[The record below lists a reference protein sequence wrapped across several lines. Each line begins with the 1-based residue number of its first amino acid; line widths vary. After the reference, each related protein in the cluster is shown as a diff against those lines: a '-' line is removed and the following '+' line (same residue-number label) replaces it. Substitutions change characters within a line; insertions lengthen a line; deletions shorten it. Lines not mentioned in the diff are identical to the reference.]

1 MADTKIPRSGAR
13 VSLRSNHSISVLRI
27 PSQSQLSQASQGS
40 LHRSVSQLLELHDKK
55 VLVDDA
61 LWETIMGHDSGLVSA
76 FSRSLRSTPERDV
89 LLHLLGAASPSPGTG
104 HPLALH
110 PAAHWCRC
118 DRGMSRVEKSTCFV
132 STQ

>member
-40 LHRSVSQLLELHDKK
+40 LHRSVSQLLDLHDKK

-76 FSRSLRSTPERDV
+76 FLPEPSLNTRTGCPPASA
-89 LLHLLGAASPSPGTG
+89 GAS
-104 HPLALH
+104 
-110 PAAHWCRC
+110 C
-118 DRGMSRVEKSTCFV
+118 TC
-132 STQ
+132 

>member
-40 LHRSVSQLLELHDKK
+40 LHRSVSQLLDLHDKK
-55 VLVDDA
+55 VLMDDA

-76 FSRSLRSTPERDV
+76 FLP
-89 LLHLLGAASPSPGTG
+89 GA
-104 HPLALH
+104 LAQH
-110 PAAHWCRC
+110 PAGCPSGGGRASC
-118 DRGMSRVEKSTCFV
+118 TY
-132 STQ
+132 